1 MSVSTASYVV
11 WAAMGVLALA
21 LWWFSYLRPTA
32 VAHPSDVVGRL
43 ATHPVVRV
51 LLVLGFMW
59 VGWHLFAR

>member
-1 MSVSTASYVV
+1 
-11 WAAMGVLALA
+11 MGVLALA